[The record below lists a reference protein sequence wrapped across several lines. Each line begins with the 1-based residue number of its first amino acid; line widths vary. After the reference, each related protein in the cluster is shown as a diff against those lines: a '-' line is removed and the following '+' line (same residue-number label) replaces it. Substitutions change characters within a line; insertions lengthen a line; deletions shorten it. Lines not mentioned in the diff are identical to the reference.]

1 MLWPSNSF
9 DVSVVE
15 TIPVGTEATT
25 SASIAT
31 EMLGATFFGSCLAME
46 SLFVLLL

>member
-15 TIPVGTEATT
+15 TIPVGAEATT

-31 EMLGATFFGSCLAME
+31 ETLGATLFGSCLAIR
-46 SLFVLLL
+46 SLF